1 MGLEPALPRFR
12 IRHQICDRDH
22 LAIVRGI
29 WLRNSSVKS
38 VMSIE
43 DDPQNGT

>member
-12 IRHQICDRDH
+12 ISHRICDRDH

-29 WLRNSSVKS
+29 RLRDSSLRS
-38 VMSIE
+38 VMSIG